1 MSTLL
6 YGKIIGQLLE
16 DIMSGK
22 LKAGERL
29 PTEQELAETFGVSR
43 ITSKRALDMLAQHH
57 VIQRSRGRGSF
68 VAKVLPDLAEVRRD
82 LQVGE
87 AGPSRSSRE
96 AIGLILPDFSEVF
109 GLAIVYAVEE
119 ACAKLGY
126 HLILRRT
133 YGEQRLEE
141 EAVHA
146 LKEFGVSGLI
156 VFPVHGEH
164 YNPALLRA
172 VLGNFPVVL
181 IDRYLSG
188 IRAPA
193 VLTDND
199 KAAQA
204 LTEHLLSL
212 GHREIAFIS
221 PPVEGTS
228 TLEQRL
234 AGFNTAL
241 SRRGIRPN
249 PAHSLDKLYSS
260 LPTHF
265 KPLDILYD
273 QETIKTFLQQVPEVT
288 AFMVVEY
295 NLALALTQTLLSLG
309 KNVPE
314 DYSVVCF
321 DAPEIPLEVPR
332 FTHARQDQ
340 TGMGLKAVETL
351 QALIKGESPA
361 LHHALSFELVGGRSA
376 AKVRGVL
383 EKT

>member
-1 MSTLL
+1 MNAPL
-6 YGKIIGQLLE
+6 YGKIIAQLL
-16 DIMSGK
+16 DDLASGK

-29 PTEQELAETFGVSR
+29 PSEQELADTYGVSR
-43 ITSKRALDMLAQHH
+43 ITSKRALDLLAQAD
-57 VIQRSRGRGSF
+57 VIQRSRGRGNF
-68 VAKVLPDLAEVRRD
+68 VVKALPNLDEVRRELNLTD
-82 LQVGE
+82 LRVSN
-87 AGPSRSSRE
+87 PRE
-96 AIGLILPDFSEVF
+96 VIGLILPDFSEVF

-141 EAVHA
+141 EAIRA

-188 IRAPA
+188 IRAPY
-193 VLTDND
+193 VIIDND
-199 KAAQA
+199 KASQT
-204 LTEHLLSL
+204 LTEHLLKL

-221 PPVEGTS
+221 PPVERTS

-234 AGFNTAL
+234 SGFNTAL
-241 SRRGIRPN
+241 ARQGIRAN
-249 PAHSLDKLYSS
+249 PAHSLNNLYSS

-273 QETIKTFLQQVPEVT
+273 QETIKTFLQNVPEVT
-288 AFMVVEY
+288 AFVVVEY

-314 DYSVVCF
+314 DYSIVCF
-321 DAPEIPLEVPR
+321 DSPEIPLEIPR
-332 FTHARQDQ
+332 FTHVRQDQ
-340 TGMGLKAVETL
+340 SGIGAKAVEVLRELIEGKESSL
-351 QALIKGESPA
+351 QHVMA
-361 LHHALSFELVGGRSA
+361 FELVEGRSA
-376 AKVRGVL
+376 ASVKKL
-383 EKT
+383 EVKT

>member
-6 YGKIIGQLLE
+6 YGKIIGQLLD
-16 DIMSGK
+16 DIASGK

-29 PTEQELAETFGVSR
+29 PTEQEIAESFGVSR
-43 ITSKRALDMLAQHH
+43 ITSKRALELLSRAK
-57 VIQRSRGRGSF
+57 VVERSRGRGSF
-68 VAKVLPDLAEVRRD
+68 VAKVLPNLDEVRRE
-82 LQVGE
+82 LNVGE
-87 AGPSRSSRE
+87 AGPSRAARE

-141 EAVHA
+141 EAIHA

-193 VLTDND
+193 ILIDNNR
-199 KAAQA
+199 AAQA
-204 LTEHLLSL
+204 LTEHLLNL

-234 AGFNTAL
+234 AGFNSAL
-241 SRRGIRPN
+241 SLHGVRPN

-273 QETIKTFLQQVPEVT
+273 QETIKTFLQQAPEVT
-288 AFMVVEY
+288 AFVVVEY
-295 NLALALTQTLLSLG
+295 NLALALTQTLQHLG
-309 KNVPE
+309 KSVPE

-321 DAPEIPLEVPR
+321 DSPESPLEMPR
-332 FTHARQDQ
+332 FTHVRQDQ
-340 TGMGLKAVETL
+340 AGMGAKAVEVL
-351 QALIKGESPA
+351 QMLIKGEAPA
-361 LHHALSFELVGGRSA
+361 LHYTLSFEFTEGRSA
-376 AKVRGVL
+376 APVRKL
-383 EKT
+383 EVKP

>member
-1 MSTLL
+1 MNGLL
-6 YGKIIGQLLE
+6 YRKIIAQLL
-16 DIMSGK
+16 DDLASGK

-43 ITSKRALDMLAQHH
+43 ITSKRALDILAQAG
-57 VIQRSRGRGSF
+57 VIKRSRGRGSF
-68 VAKVLPDLAEVRRD
+68 VAQTLPSLEEVRRE
-82 LQVGE
+82 LNLTE
-87 AGPSRSSRE
+87 THSASSRE
-96 AIGLILPDFSEVF
+96 AIGLILPDFSEVY

-126 HLILRRT
+126 HLVLRRT

-141 EAVHA
+141 EAIRN
-146 LKEFGVSGLI
+146 LQQFGVSGLI

-188 IRAPA
+188 IRAPS
-193 VLTDND
+193 VIIEND
-199 KAAQA
+199 KAAEK
-204 LTEHLLSL
+204 LTAYLLDL
-212 GHREIAFIS
+212 GHRDIAFIS
-221 PPVEGTS
+221 PPVERTS

-234 AGFNTAL
+234 AGFHAAL
-241 SRRGIRPN
+241 SKRGIRAN
-249 PAHSLDKLYSS
+249 PGHSLNKLYSS

-273 QETIKTFLQQVPEVT
+273 QETIKTFLQGVPEVT
-288 AFMVVEY
+288 AFVVVEY
-295 NLALALTQTLLSLG
+295 NLALALTQTLFSLG

-321 DAPEIPLEVPR
+321 DSPEIPLEVPR
-332 FTHARQDQ
+332 FTHIRQDQ
-340 TGMGLKAVETL
+340 SGMGAKAVDIVE
-351 QALIKGESPA
+351 ALIEKQTPA
-361 LHHALSFELVGGRSA
+361 LRHVMNFELIEGRSTA
-376 AKVRGVL
+376 PVR
-383 EKT
+383 ETQTT

>member
-1 MSTLL
+1 MNAPL
-6 YGKIIGQLLE
+6 YGKIIAQLIDDLA
-16 DIMSGK
+16 SGK

-29 PTEQELAETFGVSR
+29 PTEQELADTFGVSR
-43 ITSKRALDMLAQHH
+43 ITSKRALDVLTQAG
-57 VIQRSRGRGSF
+57 VVQRSRGRGSF
-68 VAKVLPDLAEVRRD
+68 VVKTLPNLDEVRRELSITD
-82 LQVGE
+82 LRVASGT
-87 AGPSRSSRE
+87 RE
-96 AIGLILPDFSEVF
+96 AVGLILPDFSEVF

-141 EAVHA
+141 EAIRA

-188 IRAPA
+188 IRAPH
-193 VLTDND
+193 VIIDND
-199 KAAQA
+199 KAAQT
-204 LTEHLLSL
+204 LTEYLLKL

-221 PPVEGTS
+221 PPVERTS

-241 SRRGIRPN
+241 SRHGIRAN
-249 PAHSLDKLYSS
+249 PTHSLNNLYSS

-273 QETIKTFLQQVPEVT
+273 QETIKTFLQSVPEVT
-288 AFMVVEY
+288 AFVVVEY

-321 DAPEIPLEVPR
+321 DSPEIPLEIPR
-332 FTHARQDQ
+332 FTHVRQDQ
-340 TGMGLKAVETL
+340 SAMGAKAVEVLRDLIEGKESSL
-351 QALIKGESPA
+351 QHVME
-361 LHHALSFELVGGRSA
+361 FELVEGRSA
-376 AKVRGVL
+376 GSARRL
-383 EKT
+383 EVKT